1 MLLVNHRK
9 FFYQR
14 KDKDKNRNSQVFNG
28 KIISPVVL
36 RPQTICTWKMYFRC
50 MKTINLLFFVKMLGE
65 IERKNVPL
73 PCILH
78 KCAPVHEYV
87 DSDKAVETA
96 DELSK

>member
-1 MLLVNHRK
+1 
-9 FFYQR
+9 
-14 KDKDKNRNSQVFNG
+14 
-28 KIISPVVL
+28 
-36 RPQTICTWKMYFRC
+36 MYFRC